1 LVIFLLND
9 KLGSRLG
16 FDGLGGLNGF
26 VLGVSITIMHE

>member
-1 LVIFLLND
+1 LLALVIFLLND

-26 VLGVSITIMHE
+26 VL